1 MAINQLTTANTFQ
14 QWLVATQSLIGVAN
28 NLTDGVG
35 GTFYAN
41 TNMVVGGD
49 LTVTGNITLDSIGFN
64 DMNVAGNLVVGGTA
78 NITTFVGTAN
88 TNIYNAIANASTATA
103 ADSLAFAIALG

>member
-1 MAINQLTTANTFQ
+1 MPANINQLTTANTFQ
-14 QWLVATQSLIGVAN
+14 QWLVATQDLIGIAN
-28 NLTDGVG
+28 NLTNGVG

-64 DMNVAGNLVVGGTA
+64 DMNVAGNLYVGGS
-78 NITTFVGTAN
+78 ITGPGVN
-88 TNIYNAIANASTATA
+88 QINDQAI
-103 ADSLAFAIALG
+103 AFAIALGG

>member
-14 QWLVATQSLIGVAN
+14 QWLVATQDLIGIAN
-28 NLTDGVG
+28 NLTNGVG

-64 DMNVAGNLVVGGTA
+64 DMNVAGNLYVGGS
-78 NITTFVGTAN
+78 ITGPGVN
-88 TNIYNAIANASTATA
+88 SINDQAI
-103 ADSLAFAIALG
+103 AFAIALGG

>member
-1 MAINQLTTANTFQ
+1 MAANINQLNTANTFQ
-14 QWLVATQSLIGVAN
+14 QWLVATQSLIGIAN
-28 NLTDGVG
+28 NLTNGVG

-64 DMNVAGNLVVGGTA
+64 DMNVAGNLYVGQS
-78 NITTFVGTAN
+78 ITGPGA
-88 TNIYNAIANASTATA
+88 NAIIDNA
-103 ADSLAFAIALG
+103 LALAIALGG